1 MEETAGAVIT
11 KGAGATGYDARSVC
25 WFIGGLVGEG
35 LLLLLTA
42 VTVLGEL
49 RLTGG
54 GMKVRT
60 PGCRGYSKGG
70 EM

>member
-1 MEETAGAVIT
+1 M
-11 KGAGATGYDARSVC
+11 
-25 WFIGGLVGEG
+25 GEG

-49 RLTGG
+49 LLTGG

-60 PGCRGYSKGG
+60 PGCRGYSRGG